1 MIENMTICHIF
12 NHNHNSSLHFKM
24 ANYKRLF
31 LAEHS
36 YYLTMVTHRRNPI
49 LIDNIELLRDSF
61 RESKR
66 FYIYNIDAIVVLPD
80 HIHMIITPK
89 NVTDYPKIVKAIK
102 YNFSRHFNVEEE
114 QSYSRYK
121 RKIKPIW
128 QKRYYEHTI
137 RDEKDYVRCLEY
149 IRNNPLKHEYV
160 ENEEKWKYSSLT

>member
-1 MIENMTICHIF
+1 MSICHIS
-12 NHNHNSSLHFKM
+12 NNYPKHSLHFKM
-24 ANYKRLF
+24 AKYKRLF
-31 LAEHS
+31 LDGHS
-36 YYLTMVTHRRNPI
+36 YYITIVTHKRNPL
-49 LIDNIELLRDSF
+49 LIDNIELLRESF

-66 FYIYNIDAIVVLPD
+66 YFTYNIDAIVVLPD

-89 NVTDYPKIVKAIK
+89 NVNEYPKIIKAIK

-149 IRNNPLKHEYV
+149 IRNNPLKHQYV
-160 ENEEKWKYSSLT
+160 DNEEKWKYMST

>member
-1 MIENMTICHIF
+1 MTICHIF
-12 NHNHNSSLHFKM
+12 NNNHNSSLHFKM

-31 LAEHS
+31 LAGHS
-36 YYLTMVTHRRNPI
+36 YYLTIVTHRRNPI

-89 NVTDYPKIVKAIK
+89 NVTDYPKIVKAVK

-114 QSYSRYK
+114 QSYSRHK

-137 RDEKDYVRCLEY
+137 RDEKDYMRCLEY
-149 IRNNPLKHEYV
+149 IRDNPLNHKYV
-160 ENEEKWKYSSLT
+160 ENEEEWEYSSLT

>member
-1 MIENMTICHIF
+1 MSICHIF
-12 NHNHNSSLHFKM
+12 NNNPKSSLHFKM
-24 ANYKRLF
+24 AKYKRLF
-31 LAEHS
+31 LDGHS
-36 YYLTMVTHRRNPI
+36 YYITIVTHKRNPL
-49 LIDNIELLRDSF
+49 LIDNIELLRESF
-61 RESKR
+61 RESKQYFR
-66 FYIYNIDAIVVLPD
+66 YSIDAIVVLPD

-89 NVTDYPKIVKAIK
+89 NVNEYPKIIKAIK

-149 IRNNPLKHEYV
+149 IRNNPLKHQYV
-160 ENEEKWKYSSLT
+160 DNDEKWNYMST